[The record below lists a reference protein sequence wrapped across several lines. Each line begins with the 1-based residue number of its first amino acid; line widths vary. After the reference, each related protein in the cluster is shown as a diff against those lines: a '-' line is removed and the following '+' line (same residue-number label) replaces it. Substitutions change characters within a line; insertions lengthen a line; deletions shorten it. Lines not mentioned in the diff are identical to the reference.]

1 MKFIVGLG
9 NPGKKY
15 SSTRHNVGFAVL
27 DNFAEDK
34 SLKWREYKDSALV
47 SVCDDFIII
56 KPMLFMNQ
64 SGLAVKPLVKKYLP
78 PRQTGGQDFEDII
91 VVSDDMDIS
100 FGSIRIK
107 KGGTSGG
114 HNGVQSIIETLG
126 TDEFCRLRIGIGRP
140 PSGIVDAA
148 DFVLSNFTK
157 KESEDIKPV
166 ISRASDA
173 VSVFIDS
180 GLQKTMNLFNRRD

>member
-15 SSTRHNVGFAVL
+15 FSTRHNIGFAVL

-34 SLKWREYKDSALV
+34 SLKWREYKDRTLISGR
-47 SVCDDFIII
+47 SDFLIA
-56 KPMLFMNQ
+56 KPTLFMNR
-64 SGLAVKPLVKKYLP
+64 SGYAIMPLIKKYNP
-78 PRQTGGQDFEDII
+78 DYEDILVI
-91 VVSDDMDIS
+91 SDDMDLS
-100 FGSIRIK
+100 SGNIRIR
-107 KGGTSGG
+107 KGGSSGG
-114 HNGVQSIIETLG
+114 HNGIQSVIDALG
-126 TDEFCRLRIGIGRP
+126 TGEFCRLRIGIGRP
-140 PSGIVDAA
+140 PENVDPV

-157 KESEDIKPV
+157 EESKDLKPV

-180 GLQKTMNLFNRRD
+180 GLQKTMNLFNKRGNIL

>member
-34 SLKWREYKDSALV
+34 SLKWREYKDRALI
-47 SVCDDFIII
+47 SGCSDFLIV
-56 KPMLFMNQ
+56 KPTLFMNR
-64 SGLAVKPLVKKYLP
+64 SGEAIMPLVKKYNP
-78 PRQTGGQDFEDII
+78 DFQDI
-91 VVSDDMDIS
+91 VVISDDMDIPL
-100 FGSIRIK
+100 GSIRIR
-107 KGGTSGG
+107 KGGSSGG

-126 TDEFCRLRIGIGRP
+126 TDEFCRMRIGIGRP
-140 PSGIVDAA
+140 PSDIIDAA

-173 VSVFIDS
+173 VSIFIES

>member
-34 SLKWREYKDSALV
+34 SLKWREYKDRALV
-47 SVCDDFIII
+47 SVCDDFILV
-56 KPMLFMNQ
+56 KPMLFMNL
-64 SGLAVKPLVKKYLP
+64 SGSAVESLVKKYLP
-78 PRQTGGQDFEDII
+78 RRQAGGTDFEDII

-107 KGGTSGG
+107 KGGSSGG
-114 HNGVQSIIETLG
+114 HNGVESIIETLG
-126 TDEFCRLRIGIGRP
+126 TNEFIRMRIGIGRP
-140 PSGIVDAA
+140 PSDTVAV
-148 DFVLSNFTK
+148 DFVLSKFSQQ
-157 KESEDIKPV
+157 EAIKMKSV
-166 ISRASDA
+166 IPRASEA